1 MAGSFN
7 LTIFRHGL
15 TLENEKSQYLGW
27 TDAPLSKQGRKDT
40 EKIARLLDGWQAD
53 QIITS
58 DLLRCQET
66 SGLLFPNQDFQT
78 NQALREMNFGSFEGK
93 TYGELKNQKDYQ
105 LWLDDI
111 FQLSPP
117 GGESFDVFSERVK
130 KGMVEITQSLSTEV
144 NDLVLVVHGGVL
156 RLLLS
161 TYVASSKKFFDWKI
175 PNSQGYQL
183 TWENKESFR
192 RLEKCI
198 SLSEVP
204 STAKGN
210 G

>member
-1 MAGSFN
+1 M
-7 LTIFRHGL
+7 
-15 TLENEKSQYLGW
+15 
-27 TDAPLSKQGRKDT
+27 
-40 EKIARLLDGWQAD
+40 
-53 QIITS
+53 
-58 DLLRCQET
+58 
-66 SGLLFPNQDFQT
+66 
-78 NQALREMNFGSFEGK
+78 
-93 TYGELKNQKDYQ
+93 QKDYQ
-105 LWLDDI
+105 LWLNDI

>member
-40 EKIARLLDGWQAD
+40 EKTARLLDGWQAD

-66 SGLLFPNQDFQT
+66 SALLFPNRAFQT
-78 NQALREMNFGSFEGK
+78 SQSLREMNFGRFEGK

-204 STAKGN
+204 SMAKGN